1 MSGQFTGMDIGQ
13 VRQLASLMRNKADEI
28 ESIMNELTRQLS
40 STSWMGNDRQQFEQ
54 DWSGPHCNS
63 LRNVANGIRD
73 AATRADQNAAQQ
85 ESASA

>member
-13 VRQLASLMRNKADEI
+13 VRQLANLMRNKADEI
-28 ESIMNELTRQLS
+28 ESIMNELTRQLG
-40 STSWMGNDRQQFEQ
+40 STSWIGNDRQQFES
-54 DWSGPHCNS
+54 DWSGQHCNS